1 MRGKRRKVL
10 ATKKN
15 KTNLATQTIRSRV
28 EKSLTPLPRTVG
40 GHCFQKSQLMDHN
53 DLYVIDLSPSLRT
66 LCLMTVIKNR
76 DQLDVSK

>member
-1 MRGKRRKVL
+1 
-10 ATKKN
+10 
-15 KTNLATQTIRSRV
+15 
-28 EKSLTPLPRTVG
+28 
-40 GHCFQKSQLMDHN
+40 MDHN